1 MGRCLQAVH
10 AFKQNITGGAFESL
24 AAGTGDSLAIPDFG
38 AGTKAVL
45 LEAWGANSAN
55 ACDFGIRS
63 PNMHDNTRGL
73 RMAYDFAPTIA
84 GTQDR
89 PQVLTPPY
97 VRQPLYRTDTLTVEV
112 NGTAT
117 NNVQCDQLWYFDDQ
131 TGSNQNLYRWE
142 EIQNRVV
149 NTLGVKVSVTAG
161 ASGDYGT
168 AVAINASDDRFIA
181 DTEYAILGITAQLA
195 STLVTIKGPD
205 TSNRRIG
212 CPVALQSIDTAG
224 WFVDQ
229 AVKYQLPTIV
239 AFNSNNK
246 GATFVEAAA
255 VAGGVVTALTVILA
269 ELSAA

>member
-24 AAGTGDSLAIPDFG
+24 SAGSGDSLAIPDFG
-38 AGTKAVL
+38 AGSKAVL

-89 PQVLTPPY
+89 PQILTPPY

-117 NNVQCDQLWYFDDQ
+117 NNVECDQLWYFEDQ
-131 TGSNQNLYRWE
+131 TGANQRLYTWA

-149 NTLGVKVSVTAG
+149 NTLGVKVAVTAG
-161 ASGDYGT
+161 AAGDYGT
-168 AVAINASDDRFIA
+168 AVAINATEDRFIA
-181 DTEYAILGITAQLA
+181 DTEYAILGVTAQLA
-195 STLVTIKGPD
+195 ATLVTIKGPD
-205 TSNRRIG
+205 TSNRRVG
-212 CPVALQSIDTAG
+212 GPTSHAEHLGAGWYVEQSI
-224 WFVDQ
+224 
-229 AVKYQLPTIV
+229 KYNLPTIP

-246 GATFVEAAA
+246 GNTLVEAAA

-269 ELSAA
+269 ELS